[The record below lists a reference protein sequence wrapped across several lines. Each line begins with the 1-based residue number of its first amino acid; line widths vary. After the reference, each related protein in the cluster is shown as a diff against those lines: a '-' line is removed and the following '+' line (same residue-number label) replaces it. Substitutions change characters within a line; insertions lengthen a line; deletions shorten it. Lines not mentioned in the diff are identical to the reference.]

1 MVSTAGAVGCFT
13 RFFAGTRLGLAL
25 ATVRFAAAFP
35 RAALDSFLALGRTW
49 RPFFLWTFDDCFLRL
64 AMVDPPFGWQ
74 SANALMQDNKR
85 QPTLSRGNP
94 LYGLSTDVLRVGM
107 TRTMANPARSPHNQF
122 YRRELSRSGLRL
134 RFHRKTK

>member
-1 MVSTAGAVGCFT
+1 VTVSTAAATGIAAFL
-13 RFFAGTRLGLAL
+13 AAARLGLAL
-25 ATVRFAAAFP
+25 ATVRFVAFP
-35 RAALDSFLALGRTW
+35 AAFLALGRAFG
-49 RPFFLWTFDDCFLRL
+49 PFFFWTFDDCFLRL

-85 QPTLSRGNP
+85 QPALSRGNP

-107 TRTMANPARSPHNQF
+107 TRTMDNPARSPHNQF

-134 RFHRKTK
+134 RFHRKAK